1 LKDLIVLR
9 IRPEQDKALSD
20 YMLRSFKK
28 RVLAHLRKCFPKK
41 CEAMDT
47 EKLMELIREGIKRS
61 RSYGIET
68 ERNVMEFIDLM
79 VVFGRNFDTDKTYP
93 QAAKILADKDA
104 DGPKKIDRLYAMF
117 NDIPEEEAGNSAF

>member
-1 LKDLIVLR
+1 MLR

-20 YMLRSFKK
+20 YMLRSFEK

-41 CEAMDT
+41 CEAMDE
-47 EKLMELIREGIKRS
+47 EKLIELIREGIQRS

-79 VVFGRNFDTDKTYP
+79 VVFGRHFDTDKTYP
-93 QAAKILADKDA
+93 QAAKILAEKDA
-104 DGPKKIDRLYAMF
+104 DSPKKIDRLYAMF
-117 NDIPEEEAGNSAF
+117 NDIPEDGAGISGF